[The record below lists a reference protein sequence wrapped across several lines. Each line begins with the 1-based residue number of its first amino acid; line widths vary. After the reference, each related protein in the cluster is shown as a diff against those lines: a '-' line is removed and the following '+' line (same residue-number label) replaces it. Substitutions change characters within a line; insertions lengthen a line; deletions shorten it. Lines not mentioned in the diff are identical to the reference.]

1 MLLFHSPQPRA
12 TPSFSG
18 LCTAPTSSLLQVVFF
33 KYKKTSIGAHALWRS
48 PRLGGREPAAS
59 WGLRPRRLLRPFGPS
74 PAPSA
79 LPPGIP
85 QGFRFAAP
93 LALRAHPPIVPPGG
107 GRMAPRWCS
116 TTLAR
121 NKPHWCTTAAR
132 SSRKPCNGRALNK
145 RRGAATLSHPP
156 RPFPLG
162 RGASRPLSSG
172 LQGIRPAAFFPAPHD
187 GA

>member
-1 MLLFHSPQPRA
+1 M
-12 TPSFSG
+12 
-18 LCTAPTSSLLQVVFF
+18 
-33 KYKKTSIGAHALWRS
+33 WRS

-59 WGLRPRRLLRPFGPS
+59 WGLHPRRLLRPFGPS

-156 RPFPLG
+156 APSRWEGERVALCRQGCRAYGLRPSFLHPMTEREAFQGHQGPGFALK
-162 RGASRPLSSG
+162 SSPVRCSPCG
-172 LQGIRPAAFFPAPHD
+172 LRSACGFRFHP
-187 GA
+187 